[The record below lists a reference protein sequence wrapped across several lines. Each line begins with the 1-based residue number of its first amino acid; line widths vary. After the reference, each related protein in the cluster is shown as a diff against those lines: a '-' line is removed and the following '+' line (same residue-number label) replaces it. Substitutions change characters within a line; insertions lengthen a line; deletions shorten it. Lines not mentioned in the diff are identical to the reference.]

1 MYSDEV
7 FTEKYDNLISTN
19 AISLILDENELF
31 LFKLNHKLINENT
44 DHNLLSRQSK
54 LALFYQN
61 AGYSEQKC
69 QRSTLNGIFMRA
81 DYKIKLAVQK
91 YGEQGLINLYK
102 SGQFNSKD
110 DLLDD
115 LDVIKKVI
123 INNIELN
130 GSINKRIEKIKKQ
143 VEIFGLQIPFI
154 KLNSLPLSPR
164 IINPLSRSD
173 ILTVADV
180 CEKNNSFD
188 EFQIIHSFGEK
199 GFNELVSVL
208 HQYEFLF
215 KNEMIENNEQTNLE
229 KNNKNKR

>member
-7 FTEKYDNLISTN
+7 FIEKYDNLISTN

-31 LFKLNHKLINENT
+31 LFKLNHKLIDENT
-44 DHNLLSRQSK
+44 DCNLPSRHSK
-54 LALFYQN
+54 LALFYQS

-81 DYKIKLAVQK
+81 DYKIKLAIEK

-130 GSINKRIEKIKKQ
+130 GSINKRIEKIKNQ
-143 VEIFGLQIPFI
+143 VETFGLQLPFI
-154 KLNSLPLSPR
+154 NLNSLPLSPR
-164 IINPLSRSD
+164 IITPLSRSG

-180 CEKNNSFD
+180 CEKNNSFVD
-188 EFQIIHSFGEK
+188 FKIIHSFGEK

-208 HQYEFLF
+208 HQHEFLF
-215 KNEMIENNEQTNLE
+215 KNEMIESNEQTNLD
-229 KNNKNKR
+229 KNNKNRR